1 MAFRF
6 AFSSMFRAQEDIY
19 VTSESASKT
28 SDALSWIAELGD
40 APSTDKSEIAEL
52 VASYGSSSATAWLE
66 FERYK
71 IWRPSIPIPQ
81 SSFPPV
87 QGYLRSDPYI
97 FAWGNPLV
105 SDPSALTAT
114 AAAFR
119 AWCQAQKLRL
129 VWCCVD
135 DDMEKVLSGGMFRWS
150 TLTCIVE
157 DVIDPQIVVEVVKMS
172 GGGSDIK
179 DLKKNLRRA
188 ERAKVTVREV
198 QKDEW
203 TEEQKREVEQGVL
216 AWKES
221 RKGIQIASTSFQSW
235 LDFKHRRY
243 WVAEH
248 EGVIV
253 GLLILAPIHPSTYQI
268 KNAVSF
274 PTAPRGTS
282 EELIYRVMHDLQNA
296 AHHDPRPIEIQT
308 RQKECSLPLFPNV
321 EMSAVMA
328 RAGMSSDHDDDV
340 LSNSSGSSSSSN
352 SSGAPSRFDSPGPSP
367 VSSASSLP
375 PLSPME
381 PSKRTMVTFGVS
393 ASDSLTPVHNLSGWK
408 ITWLGKTYGKIME
421 VTGLTKRGDF
431 RNKFQS
437 EHVPSYV
444 CYPAD
449 MSFGIEGVNSLIN
462 CLRQ

>member
-1 MAFRF
+1 
-6 AFSSMFRAQEDIY
+6 MFRTQEEVY
-19 VTSESASKT
+19 VTSEPTNKA
-28 SDALSWIAELGD
+28 SDASNWVAELGD

-157 DVIDPQIVVEVVKMS
+157 DVIDPQIVVEVVKMP

-216 AWKES
+216 AWKQS

-248 EGVIV
+248 EGAIV

-274 PTAPRGTS
+274 PNAPRGTS
-282 EELIYRVMHDLQNA
+282 EELIYRVMHDLQNS
-296 AHHDPRPIEIQT
+296 AHHDPRPIEIQN
-308 RQKECSLPLFPNV
+308 RQKECNLPLFP
-321 EMSAVMA
+321 
-328 RAGMSSDHDDDV
+328 H
-340 LSNSSGSSSSSN
+340 
-352 SSGAPSRFDSPGPSP
+352 
-367 VSSASSLP
+367 
-375 PLSPME
+375 
-381 PSKRTMVTFGVS
+381 RTMVTFGVS